1 MQTLHEQMMATKAA
15 EYIMAAGFLVLF
27 AWFWRFL
34 RGRPRKV

>member
-27 AWFWRFL
+27 TVFWRFVH
-34 RGRPRKV
+34 RRRESR